1 MARALFIDDSITTC
15 ECCGKTGLKATVAML
30 LEDDSLAH
38 YGRTCAARNTGKSG
52 QEITREV
59 RAERDRRHGQATN
72 ELLRLRRYGV
82 AITQDVVRSVAS
94 RFKADAT
101 ILLRQW

>member
-30 LEDDSLAH
+30 LDDNSMAH
-38 YGRTCAARNTGKSG
+38 YGRTCAARNTGKTS

-72 ELLRLRRYGV
+72 ELLRLRRYGATINRELVRAV
-82 AITQDVVRSVAS
+82 AE
-94 RFKADAT
+94 RFGADAT